1 MYTVRFQLEL
11 SGSEKRFLS
20 KSFFYAN
27 QMHNQLVRYAINRLN
42 ALFHDKEYVGARKAY
57 GEAEYSKKKVSELSA
72 SEKKKKKEL
81 SNIMCMKQ
89 KEYNLMK
96 TSLCK
101 FVSKEQK
108 KYKNYINSH
117 QAQAE
122 ADAVYKGVEKVLFE
136 DGRHL
141 HYRRYNSFDCI
152 KQKCAATGVRLLRW
166 DTICFMKHYYKV
178 RVPKNEY
185 IQNIISSVD
194 LKEDVVYSFLKRIEF
209 NSGFKYYVV
218 ITLRGDAPKRI
229 KLSKDGGHRTGV
241 DFGTSTIATVSNNE
255 VHLEELAP
263 ESAKYEKEIHH
274 KQNLVDAS
282 MRKHNPENYNKNG
295 TIKKGKHKWKTT
307 RRCRRLKRQIRVLY
321 RKQSAYIKT
330 SHHTFIN
337 RVVQNT
343 SEFILEPMNFKA
355 LQKKSKKT
363 KRQDKAV
370 SIKQKD
376 GSSKMVRKYKR
387 KKRYGHSIK
396 NRSPGLMQADL
407 KSKATQYGIP
417 YYEIDIH
424 LYRASQLHH
433 DTGEYI
439 KPTLS
444 ERFKTIEGHKVQRDL
459 YSAFLICHTDDTLT
473 APNFKACHFDFPHF
487 VKMQDTLILN
497 MKKCGHTMKHCFGF

>member
-11 SGSEKRFLS
+11 SKSEKRFLS

-27 QMHNQLVRYAINRLN
+27 KMHNQLVRHATSCLN
-42 ALFHDKEYVGARKAY
+42 ALFYDKEYMDARKAY
-57 GEAEYSKKKVSELSA
+57 GEAEFSKKNASELSA

-81 SNIMCMKQ
+81 SVIMNNGQ
-89 KEYNLMK
+89 KEYGLTK
-96 TSLCK
+96 GALYK
-101 FVSKEQK
+101 FVSREQK
-108 KYKNYINSH
+108 KYKSYINSH

-122 ADAVYKGVEKVLFE
+122 ADAVYNGVEKILFE
-136 DGRHL
+136 DGHHL
-141 HYRRYNSFDCI
+141 HYRRYNDFDCI
-152 KQKCAATGVRLLRW
+152 KQKCAATGVRLSRW

-178 RVPKNEY
+178 RIPKNEY
-185 IQNIISSVD
+185 VQNILSSVD

-209 NSGFKYYVV
+209 NSGFKYYAV

-263 ESAKYEKEIHH
+263 ESARYEKEIRH
-274 KQNLVDAS
+274 KQNLVDVS

-295 TIKKGKHKWKTT
+295 TVKKGKHKWETT

-337 RVVQNT
+337 KVVRNA

-363 KRQDKAV
+363 ERQDEATLV
-370 SIKQKD
+370 KQKN

-424 LYRASQLHH
+424 QYQASQLHH

-439 KPTLS
+439 KPALS
-444 ERFKTIEGHKVQRDL
+444 ERFKTIGGHKVQRDL
-459 YSAFLICHTDDTLT
+459 YSAFLICHTNDTLT
-473 APNFKACHFDFPHF
+473 APDFKTCHLDFPHF
-487 VKMQDTLILN
+487 VELQNTLILN
-497 MKKCGHTMKHCFGF
+497 MKKCGHTMKSCFGF

>member
-11 SGSEKRFLS
+11 NASEKRFLS

-27 QMHNQLVRYAINRLN
+27 KMHNQIVRHATNHLN
-42 ALFHDKEYVGARKAY
+42 ALFHNKEYMDARKAY
-57 GEAEYSKKKVSELSA
+57 GEAEFSKKEASELSA

-81 SNIMCMKQ
+81 SDIMNNRQ
-89 KEYNLMK
+89 KEYGLVK
-96 TSLCK
+96 GALYK

-122 ADAVYKGVEKVLFE
+122 AEAVYKGAEKILFE
-136 DGRHL
+136 DGHHL
-141 HYRRYNSFDCI
+141 HYRRYNDFDCI
-152 KQKCAATGVRLLRW
+152 KQKCATTGVRLPRW
-166 DTICFMKHYYKV
+166 DTICFMKHYFKV
-178 RVPKNEY
+178 RIPEDEY
-185 IQNIISSVD
+185 IQNIITSID

-218 ITLRGDAPKRI
+218 ITLRGDAPKRME
-229 KLSKDGGHRTGV
+229 LSEDGGHHTGV

-263 ESAKYEKEIHH
+263 ESVNYEKEIRHR
-274 KQNLVDAS
+274 QNLVDAS
-282 MRKHNPENYNKNG
+282 MRKHNPDNYNKNG
-295 TIKKGKHKWKTT
+295 TVKKGKHKWKTT
-307 RRCRRLKRQIRVLY
+307 KRCRRLKRQIRVLY

-337 RVVQNT
+337 KVVRNAN
-343 SEFILEPMNFKA
+343 EFILEPMNFKA

-363 KRQDKAV
+363 KRRDEAV
-370 SIKQKD
+370 SVKQKD

-387 KKRYGHSIK
+387 KKRYGHSIR

-407 KSKATQYGIP
+407 KSKATQYEIP

-424 LYRASQLHH
+424 QYRASQLHH

-439 KPTLS
+439 KPALD
-444 ERFKTIEGHKVQRDL
+444 ERFKTIEGHQVQRDL

-473 APNFKACHFDFPHF
+473 APDFETCHLDFPHF

-497 MKKCGHTMKHCFGF
+497 KKKCGHTMKSCFGF